1 MEHLDHRPL
10 TVTLPTTT
18 LRGRLALPYVVRG
31 LIVIVTPRSWGAA
44 CAVAGGESGDS
55 GGGAGAEAADSDEA
69 LARALHAA
77 GFATLGI
84 DLLHGDECRFADA
97 SRHLPLLGE
106 RLLAVVSALRLQIA
120 LDAIPAIPIGLFADG
135 DATPLAIR
143 VAAQRDQDVAALA
156 CHGGLVDLAGLQYL
170 KVLQAPLLLLF
181 DAADT
186 IGLTNARRAKPYL
199 AGPCEIREL
208 AATANTDVTIP
219 QMAVDWFAQQFPS
232 PAAKAHPRPDAG

>member
-18 LRGRLALPYVVRG
+18 LRGRLSLPYVLRG
-31 LIVIVTPRSWGAA
+31 LVVIVTPRSWGAA
-44 CAVAGGESGDS
+44 CAMEGGSEGNDADAGESDGT
-55 GGGAGAEAADSDEA
+55 

-106 RLLAVVSALRLQIA
+106 RLLAVVSALRQQIA
-120 LDAIPAIPIGLFADG
+120 LDALPSVPIVLFADG

-143 VAAQRDQDVAALA
+143 VAAQRDRDVTALA

-170 KVLQAPLLLLF
+170 KVLQSPLLMLF
-181 DAADT
+181 DADDT

-208 AATANTDVTIP
+208 ASNGDIDAIISQA
-219 QMAVDWFAQQFPS
+219 AVDWFGKQLPP
-232 PAAKAHPRPDAG
+232 PAEPRRPRSDAG